1 MGGDIVIKGWPSWA
15 DIWSIVKTFVLG
27 CLENSHA
34 NDLQNKSLLRV
45 EVYAQPPLQHPTWQ
59 LIVNCCRCTYP
70 LHAHFLQRLVESCP
84 ILSKTFKNKNFTPAL
99 AVFSSACRIVR
110 TDFQREPTYKSASA
124 HSLRLLVARD
134 SSKLWCLVCGAT
146 NLSCGSLMH
155 LHGCPFLSAFC
166 YSSELLRHITTTW

>member
-1 MGGDIVIKGWPSWA
+1 MAVVGGDIVIKGWPSWA

-84 ILSKTFKNKNFTPAL
+84 ILSKTRISPRPL
-99 AVFSSACRIVR
+99 PSSAAPAELLELTSKGSPHTNPHRPIPCDCLLQETPVSFSVWYVEQLTCHAAVWCICMG
-110 TDFQREPTYKSASA
+110 A
-124 HSLRLLVARD
+124 HSWVLFAIPV
-134 SSKLWCLVCGAT
+134 S
-146 NLSCGSLMH
+146 
-155 LHGCPFLSAFC
+155 F
-166 YSSELLRHITTTW
+166 